1 MPHPLRRTWSSVAA
15 LSSCAYISSR
25 ASSTPLRTAKQFRPS
40 LGGSEHPSHLARL
53 DRLRTKVSASWVWKL
68 FSRTCAAAGPREE
81 IDSSSAGAIES
92 DMDEMGAMA
101 VVSAEIVK
109 SMSMTTSF
117 PPSVRRRA

>member
-1 MPHPLRRTWSSVAA
+1 MQQMVQPLNGQPMV
-15 LSSCAYISSR
+15 
-25 ASSTPLRTAKQFRPS
+25 
-40 LGGSEHPSHLARL
+40 LGAERFVARL
-53 DRLRTKVSASWVWKL
+53 KEHSGLLATLEGRKEAIRRVK
-68 FSRTCAAAGPREE
+68 EE